1 MVNAAVVELP
11 EGGNLLQRKTIIS
24 MQKRV
29 SWCLGAFSFE
39 DCFGHANDGWQ
50 SSLPTRDFVLGDP
63 AFDEP
68 PNQFFEGIAPYLKQ
82 FTFAG
87 AVGFACGMLD
97 LVSILGVNTTLDWID
112 VSDQL
117 QPLTFMS
124 FVGFTA
130 KQIGK
135 TVALI
140 VGIGFIALQG
150 RLDGDVHATCSTA
163 QPYRS
168 HRATEFSMHCMNAH
182 TRSGLAHAGII
193 TVKWQ
198 KLESIVKNRLD
209 VNEDGIWS
217 RTLVTIGMFCG

>member
-1 MVNAAVVELP
+1 
-11 EGGNLLQRKTIIS
+11 
-24 MQKRV
+24 
-29 SWCLGAFSFE
+29 
-39 DCFGHANDGWQ
+39 
-50 SSLPTRDFVLGDP
+50 
-63 AFDEP
+63 
-68 PNQFFEGIAPYLKQ
+68 
-82 FTFAG
+82 
-87 AVGFACGMLD
+87 
-97 LVSILGVNTTLDWID
+97 
-112 VSDQL
+112 
-117 QPLTFMS
+117 MS

-150 RLDGDVHATCSTA
+150 RFDGDVHATCSTA

-168 HRATEFSMHCMNAH
+168 HRATEFSCPLLRPMHCMNTH

-209 VNEDGIWS
+209 VNQDGIGVAVS
-217 RTLVTIGMFCG
+217 